1 MFNVHALGGLAMMS
15 AARDA
20 ADRSSVET
28 GLPTPAVVAVTI
40 VTSLGEPQL
49 QAELGIPS
57 TPTEA
62 AVRLAHLA
70 RDAGLDG
77 VVCSAHEIDDI
88 KRVCGREFLA
98 VTPGIRPQWAEAGDQ
113 ARVATPRE
121 ALTAGADYLVIGRPI
136 TRAPDPAEALQ
147 RVVTEMSASVS

>member
-20 ADRSSVET
+20 AERSSADA
-28 GLPTPAVVAVTI
+28 GLPTPAVIAVTV
-40 VTSLGEPQL
+40 VTSLSETQL
-49 QAELGIPS
+49 QGELGIPS

-62 AVRLAHLA
+62 AVRLAGLA

-77 VVCSAHEIDDI
+77 VVCSAHEIDAI
-88 KRVCGREFLA
+88 KRACGREFLA
-98 VTPGIRPQWAEAGDQ
+98 VTPGIRPEWAQAADQ

-121 ALTAGADYLVIGRPI
+121 AFTAGADYLVIGRPI
-136 TRAPDPAEALQ
+136 TRASDPAEALQ
-147 RVVTEMSASVS
+147 RVIGEMSGGAS